1 MRALF
6 RRSILALTL
15 ALPLAA
21 ALPLTPA
28 RAQNAAAQQE
38 IEAAGSAAMAAAKE
52 GPADITLGDQAVLK
66 LPADM
71 LFVPKQQA
79 QRLMQAHGNGK
90 DPNMLGLVLPI
101 DENADWVATVNFEKA
116 GYIKD
121 DDAKNWDVDELLQ
134 SLKDGT
140 ESGNK
145 DRRELGFP
153 ELTVAGWAETPKYDG
168 DKRRLVW
175 SAIAQT
181 KGATGE
187 DASVNYNT
195 YALGR
200 EGYISLDLITSQ
212 SQVAADK
219 HNALQLLDAIQ
230 YVDGKRYA
238 DFDASTDKV
247 AEYGLAAL
255 VAGVAAK
262 KLGLFAMIAAFA
274 AKFGKVLILALAALG
289 GGMWTRLRGK
299 KTPAQ

>member
-1 MRALF
+1 MRALLS
-6 RRSILALTL
+6 RNLLALAL
-15 ALPLAA
+15 ALPFALG
-21 ALPLTPA
+21 LPLTTA

-38 IEAAGSAAMAAAKE
+38 IEAAGQAAMAAAKE
-52 GPADITLGDQAVLK
+52 GPADIKLGDQAVLK

-71 LFVPKQQA
+71 MFVPQFQA
-79 QRLMQAHGNGK
+79 QRLMAAHGNGK
-90 DPNMLGLVLPI
+90 DPNMLGLVLPT

-121 DDAKNWDVDELLQ
+121 DDAKNWDTEELLQ

-140 ESGNK
+140 EEANK
-145 DRRELGFP
+145 DRRERGFP
-153 ELTVAGWAETPKYDG
+153 ELMVAGWAEVPKYDG

-175 SAIAQT
+175 SAIAKT
-181 KGATGE
+181 KGATDE

-212 SQVAADK
+212 NQVAADK
-219 HNALQLLDAIQ
+219 HNALTLLDSIQ

-274 AKFGKVLILALAALG
+274 AKFGKVLILAIAALG
-289 GGMWTRLRGK
+289 GGLWRRMRGK
-299 KTPAQ
+299 KTAA